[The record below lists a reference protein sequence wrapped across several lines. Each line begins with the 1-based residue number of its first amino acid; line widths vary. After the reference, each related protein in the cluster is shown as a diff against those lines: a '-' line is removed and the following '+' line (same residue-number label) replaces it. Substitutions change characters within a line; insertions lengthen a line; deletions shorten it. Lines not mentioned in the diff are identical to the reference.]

1 MKSIIKLN
9 GKIIEFSQLLIAEIL
24 FHKSDFEKS
33 FLESLQR
40 WKSSDDSFSFFT
52 SGSTGLPKS
61 ISFSRNQLKASAHL
75 SIGALRLKPQQT
87 SLICLD
93 TRFIAG
99 KMMVIRS
106 LENSMNIIV
115 VEPSADPLKEISM
128 DEQIDF
134 AAFVPY
140 QLQAIL
146 ESTLS
151 TAKLNKIKCV
161 IIGGAPI
168 DERTRLKLQA
178 LKGNV
183 YATYG
188 MTETITHIA
197 LQKLNGVHKQDCFKA
212 LKSVSLSV
220 DDRQCLVIEAPH
232 LPEKVITNDVI
243 ELIDKDTFR
252 WIGRFD
258 NVINSGGVKVI
269 PENVEAAML
278 LVFKNLDINN
288 RYFLAGVKDAK
299 LGTKLVLVMEGATQP
314 TETAIIDELKK
325 SLSKYEVPKAI
336 FFVPNFVET
345 QTQKINRTET
355 LKLVEE

>member
-1 MKSIIKLN
+1 LKSIIKLN
-9 GKIIEFSQLLIAEIL
+9 GKVIDFPQLLTAEIL
-24 FHKSDFEKS
+24 IHNSNFEKD
-33 FLESLQR
+33 FVESIQR
-40 WKSSDDSFSFFT
+40 WNSSDDSFTFST
-52 SGSTGLPKS
+52 SGSTGLPKTV
-61 ISFSRNQLKASAHL
+61 SFSRNQLKASAHL
-75 SIGALRLKPQQT
+75 SIDALHLKPQQA
-87 SLICLD
+87 SLVCLD

-99 KMMVIRS
+99 KMMVIRN
-106 LENSMNIIV
+106 LENSMDIIA
-115 VEPSADPLKEISM
+115 VEPCADPLKEISI

-161 IIGGAPI
+161 IIGGAPL
-168 DERTRLKLQA
+168 DERTRLKLQS
-178 LKGNV
+178 LNCNV

-197 LQKLNGVHKQDCFKA
+197 LQKLNGLDKQDYFQA
-212 LKSVSLSV
+212 LKSVSLSL
-220 DDRQCLVIEAPH
+220 DDRQCMVIEAPH
-232 LPEKVITNDVI
+232 LQGKVITNDVV
-243 ELIDKDTFR
+243 ELIDKDSFR

-269 PENVEAAML
+269 PEKVEANML
-278 LVFKNLDINN
+278 LVFKNLGINN

-299 LGTKLVLVMEGATQP
+299 LGTKLVLVMEGATQRTK
-314 TETAIIDELKK
+314 TEIMDDLKK
-325 SLSKYEVPKAI
+325 SLSRYEVPKAI

-345 QTQKINRTET
+345 QAQKINRIET